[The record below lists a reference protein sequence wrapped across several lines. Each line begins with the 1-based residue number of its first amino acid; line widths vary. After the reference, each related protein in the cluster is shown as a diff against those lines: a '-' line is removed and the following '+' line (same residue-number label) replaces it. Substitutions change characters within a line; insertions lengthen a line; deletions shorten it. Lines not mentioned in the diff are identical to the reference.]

1 MIEQLYQDFT
11 TKLLP
16 KIHEGLVISQ
26 DYFMDLFGRYIHYL
40 IITDI
45 IQIGIGLFLMV
56 GTIWGGKKLWKLD
69 DGRADELTVGITL
82 MLWVFF
88 FIGFVMLIGSSFDLV
103 KDLYIPE
110 VRIIEILSSS
120 INQK

>member
-26 DYFMDLFGRYIHYL
+26 DYFMDLFGRYVHYL
-40 IITDI
+40 IITDAI
-45 IQIGIGLFLMV
+45 KMGIGLFLII
-56 GTIWGGKKLWKLD
+56 GTIWGGKKAWKWQTENIEYPITMFLIIP
-69 DGRADELTVGITL
+69 LVVGFTI
-82 MLWVFF
+82 
-88 FIGFVMLIGSSFDLV
+88 FVSSSFFLV

-110 VRIIEILSSS
+110 VRIIEIISSS